1 MRHANSRKQKPK
13 IIINFCHRSYSRTR
27 IAAGRLLVNR
37 NRWTKSFNRINIR
50 LVHRPQKLT
59 RIRIQAL
66 HITTLT
72 LGVNRIKCQAG
83 FPRPTKPSNH
93 HQLISRNLNIY
104 IFQIV
109 LTSTFNTNYLC
120 HNRYIIQVFNYFFQ
134 SKYRRKSELKH
145 ITLMIASQYLIC
157 YS

>member
-1 MRHANSRKQKPK
+1 MRHTNSRKQKPQ
-13 IIINFCHRSYSRTR
+13 IIIYFGNCSHGRSR

-37 NRWTKSFNRINIR
+37 NRWTKPFNRINIR
-50 LVHRPQKLT
+50 LIHRAQKLT
-59 RIRIQAL
+59 RIGIQAL

-72 LGVNRIKCQAG
+72 FSVNRIKCQAG
-83 FPRPTKPSNH
+83 FPRATKPSNH